1 MSNPKT
7 VLSSKPEPEV
17 RNGLVRKCGL
27 DDYLGRALPIPTQV
41 VSNEEYYPIGQ
52 TRQQRAVE
60 HHLAEMAGR
69 NAKKLGVDRRQFLRT
84 CCGMA
89 TAFAALNHVFGP
101 FFKVEAAELL
111 EAAAAEK
118 KTRYFIFD
126 VQTHHVDPGGPPQ
139 SLSGLMNFRRIA
151 RDWNPELKKRQPRQ
165 EDLFLANFIKEIF
178 LDSETDLA
186 LISGVPSVE
195 DSDNILPPDKMV
207 KTRSLI
213 NQLAGSQRMVSHGLI
228 APDLGTQN
236 LESMQAQA
244 EELKIDAWKGYTGVG
259 LGPTQVGWWL
269 DDENEAY
276 PTFELSR
283 KLKVKNVCIHKGLA
297 IGGFNEEHCH
307 PKDVVKASKDFPDLN
322 FIMYHSGFKW
332 FGEALAAA
340 QTHFEKSSYVPW
352 VSDLCEYRKKNA
364 HMTNVY
370 MELGTTFGSTAITH
384 PLLCA
389 HILGMII
396 DAFGADHVLWGTD
409 SIWWGTPQWQ
419 IEALRRLQM
428 PESLM
433 ERFGY
438 KPLTVEVKRQIF
450 GLNGARVYGVD
461 AEAKRNPIPDDYIDR
476 LQKLYQQAGEPT
488 PSNTQ
493 YGWVRV

>member
-7 VLSSKPEPEV
+7 VLSSKSRPKV
-17 RNGLVRKCGL
+17 RNGLVRKCSL

-41 VSNEEYYPIGQ
+41 VSNEEYHPIGQ
-52 TRQQRAVE
+52 TRKQRAVE
-60 HHLAEMAGR
+60 HHLVEMTGR
-69 NAKKLGVDRRQFLRT
+69 NAEKLGVDRRQFLHT
-84 CCGMA
+84 SCGMA
-89 TAFAALNHVFGP
+89 TAFAALNHVFGT
-101 FFKVEAAELL
+101 FFKIEAAELL
-111 EAAAAEK
+111 EAAAAGK

-126 VQTHHVDPGGPPQ
+126 MQTHHVDPGTQAMVG
-139 SLSGLMNFRRIA
+139 SLVNFRRLA
-151 RDWNPELKKRQPRQ
+151 RKWNPELKRREPRV
-165 EDLFLANFIKEIF
+165 EDLHLENFIKEIF

-186 LISGVPSVE
+186 LISGVPTVE
-195 DSDNILPPDKMV
+195 DEMNILPTDKMV
-207 KTRSLI
+207 RTRSLI
-213 NQLAGSQRMVSHGLI
+213 NQLADSQRMVSHGLI
-228 APDLGTQN
+228 APDLGTNN

-244 EELKIDAWKGYTGVG
+244 EELKIDAWKGYTGAG
-259 LGPTQVGWWL
+259 LGPTQKGWWL
-269 DDENEAY
+269 DDEKEAY

-297 IGGFNEEHCH
+297 ISGFNEEHCH

-332 FGEALAAA
+332 FGEVLSAAEMN
-340 QTHFEKSSYVPW
+340 FEKNSYVPW
-352 VSDLCEYRKKNA
+352 ISDLCEYRKKNP

-370 MELGTTFGSTAITH
+370 MELGTTFGSTVITH
-384 PLLCA
+384 PLLCT

-438 KPLTVEVKRQIF
+438 EPLTTEVKRQIF
-450 GLNGARVYGVD
+450 GLNGARLYGVD
-461 AEAKRNPIPDDYIDR
+461 TEAKFNPIPDDYIDR
-476 LQKLYQQAGEPT
+476 LKKLYQQAGGPA